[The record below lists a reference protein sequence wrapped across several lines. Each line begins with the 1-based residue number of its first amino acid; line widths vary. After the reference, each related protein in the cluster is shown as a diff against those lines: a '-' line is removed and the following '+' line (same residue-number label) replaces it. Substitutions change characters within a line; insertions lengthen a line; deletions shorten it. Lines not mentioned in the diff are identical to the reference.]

1 VVSEP
6 GDGGEA
12 DDCGATFGVE
22 EEFHLV
28 DPDTLELVT
37 SPELARQVA
46 ERRLGTNLRAEMLT
60 SQLETATDVCTGLDE
75 LRGALVAGRREAAA
89 AAAHAGA
96 TIMAAGTHPSAPLS
110 RIDVADN
117 PRYDRLVER
126 FGTIVRQF
134 NLCGCHVHVGVPDLP
149 TAVAIMSHARPYL
162 PLLAAL
168 TGGSPFHTGADT
180 GYESFRL
187 AWIALWPQGGI
198 PPRFQSAAAYLA
210 AVNRLVELGIAAD
223 STELLWE
230 LRPSGRYPTLEF
242 RIADA
247 CTDVDDAVL
256 YAALARSLV
265 RTLAARVPAGAEPSE
280 LSDPE
285 LRAARWRAS
294 RYGLGSTLWSP
305 RRAEVV
311 PAEIALDDLLAELRP
326 DLEQRDEYGAVAEL
340 MAAVRWRGTSAQR
353 QRAAFRATGDLDDV
367 MRLLVRVTAAC

>member
-1 VVSEP
+1 VSES
-6 GDGGEA
+6 GVGGEE
-12 DDCGATFGVE
+12 DGCGATFGVE

-37 SPELARQVA
+37 SPELTRQA
-46 ERRLGTNLRAEMLT
+46 AGGLLGTTLRAEMLT

-75 LRGALVAGRREAAA
+75 LRRALVAGRREATSAA
-89 AAAHAGA
+89 DRVGAA
-96 TIMAAGTHPSAPLS
+96 IMAAGTHPSAPLS

-126 FGTIVRQF
+126 FGTVVRQF

-149 TAVAIMSHARPYL
+149 TAVAIMSHARAYL
-162 PLLAAL
+162 PILAAL
-168 TGGSPFHTGADT
+168 TASSPFHAGADT

-187 AWIALWPQGGI
+187 AWIALWPQGGP
-198 PPRFQSAAAYLA
+198 PPRFASAAAYRA
-210 AVNRLVELGIAAD
+210 SVDRLVELGIAAD
-223 STELLWE
+223 ATELLWE
-230 LRPSGRYPTLEF
+230 LRPSARYPTLEF

-265 RTLAARVPAGAEPSE
+265 RTLATRVAAGVEPSD

-294 RYGLGSTLWSP
+294 RYGLDSTLWSP
-305 RRAEVV
+305 DRAAVV
-311 PAEIALDDLLAELRP
+311 PAATAVDDLLAELRA
-326 DLEQRDEYGAVAEL
+326 DLEQHDEFGVVAEL
-340 MAAVRWRGTSAQR
+340 LAAVRSRGTSARR
-353 QRAAFRATGDLDDV
+353 QRDAVATGGTLTDV
-367 MRLLVRVTAAC
+367 ARLLVRVTAAG

>member
-1 VVSEP
+1 MSEL

-12 DDCGATFGVE
+12 GECGTTFGVE

-28 DPDTLELVT
+28 DPDTLDLVT
-37 SPELARQVA
+37 SPELTRQAA
-46 ERRLGTNLRAEMLT
+46 EHRLGANLRAEMLT

-75 LRGALVAGRREAAA
+75 LRSALVAGRREAAA
-89 AAAHAGA
+89 AAARAGA
-96 TIMAAGTHPSAPLS
+96 TLMAAGTHPSAPLS

-126 FGTIVRQF
+126 FGSIVRQF
-134 NLCGCHVHVGVPDLP
+134 NLCGCHVHVGVPDLS

-168 TGGSPFHTGADT
+168 TAGSPFHTGADT

-198 PPRFQSAAAYLA
+198 PPRFESAAGYLA
-210 AVNRLVELGIAAD
+210 AVDRLVELGIAAD

-230 LRPSGRYPTLEF
+230 LRPSARYPTLEF

-247 CTDVDDAVL
+247 CADVDDAVL

-265 RTLAARVPAGAEPSE
+265 RTLAARVSAGVAPSD

-305 RRAEVV
+305 ARAQVV
-311 PAEIALDDLLAELRP
+311 PAGSALDDLLAELRP
-326 DLEQRDEYGAVAEL
+326 DLGQHGEYAAVTEL
-340 MAAVRWRGTSAQR
+340 LAAVRSRGTSAQR
-353 QRAAFRATGDLDDV
+353 QREAFAANGSLTDV
-367 MRLLVRVTAAC
+367 TRLLVRITAAG

>member
-1 VVSEP
+1 MSEL
-6 GDGGEA
+6 GDSGEA
-12 DDCGATFGVE
+12 DDCGRTFGVE

-28 DPDTLELVT
+28 DPDTLDLVT
-37 SPELARQVA
+37 SPELTRQAA
-46 ERRLGTNLRAEMLT
+46 EHRLGPNLRAEMLT
-60 SQLETATDVCTGLDE
+60 SQLETATQVCTGLEE
-75 LRGALVAGRREAAA
+75 LRGALVAGRHEAADA
-89 AAAHAGA
+89 AARVGA

-110 RIDVADN
+110 RIDIADN

-134 NLCGCHVHVGVPDLP
+134 NLCGCHVHVGVPDLS

-168 TGGSPFHTGADT
+168 TAGSPFHAGTDT

-198 PPRFQSAAAYLA
+198 PPRFESAAGYLA
-210 AVNRLVELGIAAD
+210 AVDRLVELGIAAD

-230 LRPSGRYPTLEF
+230 LRPSARYPTLEF

-265 RTLAARVPAGAEPSE
+265 RTLAARVATGAAPSD
-280 LSDPE
+280 LTDPE
-285 LRAARWRAS
+285 IRAARWRAA

-305 RRAEVV
+305 ARAAVV
-311 PAEIALDDLLAELRP
+311 PAGTALDDVLAELRP
-326 DLEQRDEYGAVAEL
+326 DLEQHDEYGTVAEL
-340 MAAVRWRGTSAQR
+340 LTAVRSRGTSAQR
-353 QRAAFRATGDLDDV
+353 QRDAFAATGELDDV
-367 MRLLVRVTAAC
+367 ARLLVRITAAG

>member
-1 VVSEP
+1 VSEP
-6 GDGGEA
+6 GGGGEA
-12 DDCGATFGVE
+12 DGCGTTFGVE

-37 SPELARQVA
+37 SPELTRQA
-46 ERRLGTNLRAEMLT
+46 AGRQLGRNLRAEMLT

-75 LRGALVAGRREAAA
+75 LRRALVAWRREAAA
-89 AAAHAGA
+89 AADRVGA
-96 TIMAAGTHPSAPLS
+96 AIMAAGTHPSAPLS

-134 NLCGCHVHVGVPDLP
+134 NLCGCHVHVGVPDLS
-149 TAVAIMSHARPYL
+149 TAVAIMSHARAYL

-168 TGGSPFHTGADT
+168 TAGSPFHAGTDT

-187 AWIALWPQGGI
+187 AWLALWPQGGP
-198 PPRFQSAAAYLA
+198 PPRIGSAAGYQAS
-210 AVNRLVELGIAAD
+210 VDRLVDLGIATDA
-223 STELLWE
+223 TELLWE
-230 LRPSGRYPTLEF
+230 LRPSMRYPTLEF

-247 CTDVDDAVL
+247 CADVDDALL
-256 YAALARSLV
+256 YAALASSLV
-265 RTLAARVPAGAEPSE
+265 RTLAARVTAGAGPSD

-305 RRAEVV
+305 ARAAVV
-311 PAEIALDDLLAELRP
+311 PARTALDDLLAELRP
-326 DLEQRDEYGAVAEL
+326 DLEQHGEYGAVGDL
-340 MAAVRWRGTSAQR
+340 LAAVRSRGTSAQR
-353 QRAAFRATGDLDDV
+353 QRDAFAANGSLDDV
-367 MRLLVRVTAAC
+367 ARLLVRITAAS

>member
-1 VVSEP
+1 VSEP

-12 DDCGATFGVE
+12 DDCGKTFGVE

-28 DPDTLELVT
+28 DPETLGLVT
-37 SPELARQVA
+37 SPELTRQAA
-46 ERRLGTNLRAEMLT
+46 EQRLGPNLRAEMLT
-60 SQLETATDVCTGLDE
+60 SQLETATPVCTGLDE
-75 LRGALVAGRREAAA
+75 LRAALVAGRREAAA
-89 AAAHAGA
+89 AAERVGA
-96 TIMAAGTHPSAPLS
+96 AILAAGTHPSAPLS
-110 RIDVADN
+110 RIDVAEN

-134 NLCGCHVHVGVPDLP
+134 NLCGCHVHVGVPDLS

-168 TGGSPFHTGADT
+168 TAGSPFHTGADT

-198 PPRFQSAAAYLA
+198 PPRFGSAADYLA
-210 AVNRLVELGIAAD
+210 AADRLVELGIAAD

-230 LRPSGRYPTLEF
+230 LRPSARYPTLEF

-265 RTLAARVPAGAEPSE
+265 RTLAASVAAGAEPSG

-285 LRAARWRAS
+285 IRAARWRAA
-294 RYGLGSTLWSP
+294 RYGIGDTLWSP
-305 RRAEVV
+305 ARAAVV
-311 PAEIALDDLLAELRP
+311 PAATALDDLLAELRP
-326 DLEQRDEYGAVAEL
+326 DLERHGEYSAVAEL
-340 MAAVRWRGTSAQR
+340 LAAVRSRGTSAQR
-353 QRAAFRATGDLDDV
+353 QREAFAARGDLDDV
-367 MRLLVRVTAAC
+367 ARLLVRITAAR